1 MSIGEKIYNLRTKA
15 NISQE
20 TMGFDLKVSRQAV
33 SKWETNQSIPDLEN
47 LKMIAN
53 YFNIPLTDLIDENVN
68 KVVSMPEEN
77 KKINQIK
84 RTSNI
89 LLIICL
95 SLFALIFTSFMS
107 IILLQKPLA
116 KMLKLTVFEEH
127 VFVFPIFEFIGF
139 MLLLSFIILMCV
151 KVLKN
156 KNSSYNIAF
165 EIVSIVLSALIT
177 NTYFNLPSLTN
188 IILKNKVHNT
198 SWAISYSSVRYL
210 LNYTQPYIIIAIVIF
225 VSAMSISLVV
235 KSFKNK

>member
-1 MSIGEKIYNLRTKA
+1 MTIGEKIYNLRTKA

-20 TMGFDLKVSRQAV
+20 TMGLDLKVSRQAV

-53 YFNIPLTDLIDENVN
+53 YFNVPLTDLIDENVN
-68 KVVSMPEEN
+68 KVVSKPEEN

-107 IILLQKPLA
+107 IIVLQKPLA
-116 KMLKLTVFEEH
+116 KMLKLTIFEEH

-156 KNSSYNIAF
+156 KNPRRNYRKC
-165 EIVSIVLSALIT
+165 
-177 NTYFNLPSLTN
+177 LTE
-188 IILKNKVHNT
+188 
-198 SWAISYSSVRYL
+198 
-210 LNYTQPYIIIAIVIF
+210 
-225 VSAMSISLVV
+225 
-235 KSFKNK
+235 SFDFLFS